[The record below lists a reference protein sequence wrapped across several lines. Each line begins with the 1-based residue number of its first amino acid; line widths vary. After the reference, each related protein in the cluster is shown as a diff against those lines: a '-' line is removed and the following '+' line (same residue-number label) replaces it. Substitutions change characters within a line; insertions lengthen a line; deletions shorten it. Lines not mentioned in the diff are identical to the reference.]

1 MEIEFILLLLLIIIL
16 FFLFKISRDIK
27 NGFESIKTK
36 QDYIENKMDDLK

>member
-16 FFLFKISRDIK
+16 FFLFKISKDIK
-27 NGFESIKTK
+27 NGFQSIKTR